1 MKFQQLLKNEETN
14 AKVFMIGTSVL
25 GFGLVLVHIFQL
37 QEAPKD
43 PIILLLFAVF
53 LAICEYYPIPVWKG
67 NTAINFP
74 IMFTLYLVF
83 GLGYTIFVLASVVLL
98 VNLISRRPLRIV
110 FFNPAQLILSFY
122 IAVKL
127 PELFDDIIFL
137 NSSFINDFIKYG
149 LILLLFHIINNL
161 LVDVVL
167 WLRPQI
173 YSLNSWKQKA
183 LSEGTSF
190 IISLGYGFML
200 FLLGSQNRGG
210 IDFFSFFFFFS
221 PLVGLSMLSAVIFRL
236 RTEKSRLK
244 ALFSITSELNTM
256 VPTEDWLDGLK
267 TSFKAFIDADA
278 CILWFKEGDEWY
290 KRFEQG
296 SVKDNIDLRNE
307 DFQMMSNMEKPVRYD
322 NRRHDIGIASVCF
335 DQSLKSFVYAPLI
348 IEKEVFG
355 TLIVARSRTK
365 SFLEDDVSSIASFA
379 NQLAIVM
386 KTRTLIKEQEKRLIL
401 EERNRIAREIH
412 DGVAQSLAGA
422 IMNLET
428 AERKFTN
435 KPYETLTII
444 SGSVLKLRNSL
455 KEVRESIYA
464 LRPYPTERIGLIS
477 AITKKIEEVN
487 SEYKVDINFEVR
499 GIEERLSSMTEKVLF
514 DVLRESILNCIK
526 HSRTEKIVVL
536 LSYQSQQILLRIKDF
551 GVGFSLFDE
560 MIKAEN
566 TSHFGILNM
575 NESIEKIN
583 GSLQINSKKGSGT
596 EISIIIPKMHLEG
609 GPQYDK
615 NNVSR

>member
-1 MKFQQLLKNEETN
+1 MKFRQLLQNKEAN
-14 AKVFMIGTSVL
+14 AKIFMIGISVL
-25 GFGLVLVHIFQL
+25 GFGLALIHIFQL
-37 QEAPKD
+37 QGSPKE

-83 GLGYTIFVLASVVLL
+83 GLGYTVIVLASVVLL
-98 VNLISRRPLRIV
+98 VNLISRRPIRIV

-127 PELFDDIIFL
+127 TEFFDDIIFL
-137 NSSFINDFIKYG
+137 NSSFIDEFIKYG
-149 LILLLFHIINNL
+149 LILLLFHLINNI
-161 LVDVVL
+161 LVDIVL
-167 WLRPQI
+167 WLRPQT
-173 YSLNSWKQKA
+173 YSLNSWKQKT

-200 FLLGSQNRGG
+200 FLLGSQNRGE

-221 PLVGLSMLSAVIFRL
+221 PLVGLSLLSAVIFRL

-267 TSFKAFIDADA
+267 ASFKAFIDVDA
-278 CILWFKEGDEWY
+278 SVLWFKEGDGWC

-296 SVKDNIDLRNE
+296 AVKGNIDLNKE
-307 DFQMMSNMEKPVRYD
+307 DFRIMANMEKPVLYD
-322 NRRHDIGIASVCF
+322 NRKHDIGIASTCF
-335 DQSLKSFVYAPLI
+335 DQNLKSFVYAPLI
-348 IEKEVFG
+348 IEREVFG
-355 TLIVARSRTK
+355 ILIVARSRTK
-365 SFLEDDVSSIASFA
+365 SFVEDDISSITSFA

-386 KTRTLIKEQEKRLIL
+386 KTRTLIKEQEKRLLL

-435 KPYETLTII
+435 KPQETLSMI
-444 SGSVLKLRNSL
+444 SGSILKLRNSL

-464 LRPYPTERIGLIS
+464 LRPYPTEKIGLMS
-477 AITKKIEEVN
+477 AITKKVEEVS
-487 SEYKVDINFEVR
+487 SEYKMDINFEVR
-499 GIEERLSSMTEKVLF
+499 GVEERLSSMTEKVLF
-514 DVLRESILNCIK
+514 DVLRESITNCIK
-526 HSRTEKIVVL
+526 HSKTEKIDVL

-583 GSLQINSKKGSGT
+583 GSLQINSKKGTGT
-596 EISIIIPKMHLEG
+596 EISIIIPKMDLEG
-609 GPQYDK
+609 GRT
-615 NNVSR
+615 V